1 MVCLSDVGQSM
12 PDVKALLAPIKNSA
26 AWHRS
31 AFARP
36 RDQGEREPNRH
47 SIVTQ
52 PGILDQRPIMFFKRI
67 DPLISA
73 IRALV
78 GDLLWTGAIG
88 FILAI
93 IFGVIGASP
102 PP

>member
-1 MVCLSDVGQSM
+1 M
-12 PDVKALLAPIKNSA
+12 PDVKALLAYKNSA

-31 AFARP
+31 AFARA
-36 RDQGEREPNRH
+36 RDQREREPHRH
-47 SIVTQ
+47 PIVTQ
-52 PGILDQRPIMFFKRI
+52 PGTLDQRPIMFFKRI

-73 IRALV
+73 TRALV
-78 GDLLWTGAIG
+78 GDLLWTEAIG